1 MSTPCMAIIDD
12 DLAFASLA
20 SDYASKKGFATKSI
34 HSASEARLWL
44 ADNDPDLTLLD
55 ISLPDG
61 DGFDI
66 IESVPRDHSG
76 GIVFVTGSTSAE
88 HARRAV
94 ASPADA
100 YLCKPLPPAR
110 LDELLEDAKHRHRLH
125 ADLTTPGRFGLV
137 GESPAL
143 RTVLR
148 DIATVASY
156 DTSVLILGETGTGK
170 EVVARALHQLSRRRG
185 RFVAINCGAVPAEL
199 LGSQLFGHERGS
211 FTGATG
217 RHAGYFEQ
225 ADGGTLFL
233 DEIGD
238 MPAELQVYLL
248 RVLEAGAVTRL
259 GGSEEIPV
267 NTRVIAATHRCLDGG
282 EGNGLR
288 ADLYYRLARFP
299 LHLPALRERGGDI
312 ELLAQHFLSLLNRHH
327 GTHKP
332 LDPRCID
339 GLRAYDWPG
348 NVRELA
354 GVVERSYLRSGDEPV
369 FIRPPSTPGGR
380 HVAQDDMTVLFRVG
394 MSWRHIQ
401 EEMLNKTLAFHGGDK
416 TAAARSLGV
425 SVRTIHNHLSRS

>member
-20 SDYASKKGFATKSI
+20 SDYASRKGFATKSI
-34 HSASEARLWL
+34 HSANEARLWL

-55 ISLPDG
+55 IWLPDG

-76 GIVFVTGSTSAE
+76 RIVFVTGSTSAE

-110 LDELLEDAKHRHRLH
+110 LDELLEDARHRHRLH
-125 ADLTTPGRFGLV
+125 ADTTMPGRFGLV

-143 RTVLR
+143 RAVLR

-199 LGSQLFGHERGS
+199 LSSHLFGHERGS

-217 RHAGYFEQ
+217 RHTGYFEQ

-238 MPAELQVYLL
+238 MPAELQIYLL
-248 RVLEAGAVTRL
+248 RVLEAGVVTRL

-267 NTRVIAATHRCLDGG
+267 NTRVIAATHRCLDGV

-288 ADLYYRLARFP
+288 PDLYYRLARFP
-299 LHLPALRERGGDI
+299 LHLPALRERGGDV
-312 ELLAQHFLSLLNRHH
+312 ELLAQHFLRLLNRLH
-327 GTHKP
+327 GTHKR
-332 LDPRCID
+332 LNSHCID
-339 GLRAYDWPG
+339 ALRAYDWPG

-354 GVVERSYLRSGDEPV
+354 GVVEHSYLRSGDEPV
-369 FIRPPSTPGGR
+369 FIRPPSAAGGR

-394 MSWRHIQ
+394 MSWRQIQ